1 MRYTLSLKTYRPS
14 PLFPLGKNFSGVNP
28 AGGQLSFNNFFLE
41 RNGKPFFPVSGEF
54 HYSRMDDRRWE
65 DELIKMRMGGVNTV
79 STYLFWNHIEEEEGV
94 FDFAGRRVRSLT
106 VGLDGSG
113 VGRIWWNE
121 DNSLSQPFYLLMGAD
136 VTLSFEHFDLFCTG
150 ANLLDREYDTFYFK
164 SVGNSFF
171 QRGKPRRLSAG
182 VRVSF

>member
-1 MRYTLSLKTYRPS
+1 MMANAGRSVSYGAELEAAYEKGGLSLSGAWGYAHATFQDYSDGNSDYSGCRIPYAPEHTLSLRGSYR
-14 PLFPLGKNFSGVNP
+14 
-28 AGGQLSFNNFFLE
+28 
-41 RNGKPFFPVSGEF
+41 
-54 HYSRMDDRRWE
+54 
-65 DELIKMRMGGVNTV
+65 
-79 STYLFWNHIEEEEGV
+79 
-94 FDFAGRRVRSLT
+94 FDFAGRRVRFLT

-136 VTLSFEHFDLFCTG
+136 VTLSFEHFDLFCRG
-150 ANLLDREYDTFYFK
+150 ANLLDREFDTFYFK

-182 VRVSF
+182 VRLTF